1 MIHRFALLATLVVGC
16 SDPYGEAQKADTIA
30 GWETFIAENP
40 KNPKRSMGQIRLEEL
55 YLEAARSSGTLE
67 GYDTYMEK
75 YPKGKLT
82 ETAVKER
89 RTFLMEWART
99 ENTVAAWEK
108 YLADY
113 PASRSAGGR
122 EAKQRLNMA
131 KHSDKIEL
139 GPTKMERVNLAEN
152 PEGPLD
158 GYGFYVDVTNKG
170 DAPIE
175 YLNVMI
181 SYLDAEGKSLKSN
194 KWPAVATRLPAGLP
208 MAEGFSKPIAPGETR
223 QWEWTTGEIPDG
235 WSKKTRVVPINV
247 KFVGEQ

>member
-55 YLEAARSSGTLE
+55 YLEAARTSGTLE

-89 RTFLMEWART
+89 RTFLIEWART

-113 PASRSAGGR
+113 PASRSAGG
-122 EAKQRLNMA
+122 
-131 KHSDKIEL
+131 
-139 GPTKMERVNLAEN
+139 
-152 PEGPLD
+152 
-158 GYGFYVDVTNKG
+158 
-170 DAPIE
+170 
-175 YLNVMI
+175 
-181 SYLDAEGKSLKSN
+181 
-194 KWPAVATRLPAGLP
+194 TRGAS
-208 MAEGFSKPIAPGETR
+208 AR
-223 QWEWTTGEIPDG
+223 
-235 WSKKTRVVPINV
+235 R
-247 KFVGEQ
+247 